1 MNKTFFLSLI
11 VIAALPQMARS
22 QVRANPELTS
32 LIRQSFSYFPRIRE
46 AENSVITAE
55 KKLDLT
61 QTNQPVVDG
70 NLSYNFVEPKIVLP
84 LDGKEFQFAPVH
96 NVNANISA
104 SYLLAD
110 FGRLKANVER
120 AKQDVQYAKH
130 NVDYAKTQL
139 AYQVAMIYY
148 NIVFYQKAIAIQDT
162 VLNFLNEN
170 LRIVESKLKN
180 GDAIKIDVLNI
191 QAQVDAEQNRKVD
204 LINSL
209 QKQINLLAYT
219 TGASKDT
226 GTTFDFDIPVKDTA
240 AALSDAKA
248 GNLEFALAK
257 DRVNQALSD
266 IKITK
271 LTDRPSVSAGANTGI
286 KNGYVPYVNDLR
298 FNYAAG
304 VALRVPI
311 YSGGKTKKQIKL
323 SETIVKQNELAAE
336 TLASNYQKDI
346 QQALTDIRSNL
357 ERIENTKGQFEQALA
372 AEQIAGS
379 RFKNGVG
386 TNLEITNAGTNVQR
400 AALTRLQYE
409 YQLCLAKLELARLT
423 GVIYW

>member
-1 MNKTFFLSLI
+1 MNKSIIFSLI
-11 VIAALPQMARS
+11 ALTVCPRVAHS
-22 QVRANPELTS
+22 QVKANPELTS
-32 LIRQSFSYFPRIRE
+32 LIQKSFTYFPRIRE

-61 QTNQPVVDG
+61 QTNEPSVDG

-84 LDGKEFQFAPVH
+84 LNGKEFQFAPIH
-96 NVNANISA
+96 NVNANITA
-104 SYLLAD
+104 SYLVAD

-170 LRIVESKLKN
+170 LRIVDSKLKN

-204 LINSL
+204 LINGL

-219 TGASKDT
+219 TGAANDT
-226 GTTFDFDIPVKDTA
+226 GTTFDFDLPIKDTS
-240 AALSDAKA
+240 AALADAKA

-271 LTDRPSVSAGANTGI
+271 LTDKPSVSAGASTGV
-286 KNGYVPYVNDLR
+286 KNGYVPDVNTPR

-357 ERIENTKGQFEQALA
+357 ERIENTNGQVEQ
-372 AEQIAGS
+372 
-379 RFKNGVG
+379 G
-386 TNLEITNAGTNVQR
+386 TCRR
-400 AALTRLQYE
+400 AN
-409 YQLCLAKLELARLT
+409 CGKSF
-423 GVIYW
+423 